1 MPGFRPVTISR
12 GSFAFCRATVAIMLW
27 LAVVLRSSP
36 LVAVVLCLMILS
48 ALLKVRRAPLIVLYK
63 YTIDRIWRS
72 DGVVVDEIGIFVSH
86 VTGSVFGALCLALLL
101 FANPLIGWIVTAVFA
116 LLQTSAACGFC
127 SALKLYN
134 CWAGGTCCR
143 FGRYA
148 KKVREDARRSR

>member
-1 MPGFRPVTISR
+1 MPGFKPVTISK
-12 GSFAFCRATVAIMLW
+12 GSFAFCRAMVAIILW
-27 LAVVLRSSP
+27 LAVVLRSIP
-36 LVAVVLCLMILS
+36 LIAVVLGIMILS

-86 VTGSVFGALCLALLL
+86 VTGAVFGAICLALLL
-101 FANPLIGWIVTAVFA
+101 FTNSFVGWIVTAVFA

-143 FGRYA
+143 FGKYA
-148 KKVREDARRSR
+148 KKVRDNARQSR